1 MFCARKWNDYIHS
14 FGLWLL
20 RQIQFFFFFL
30 FPLLF
35 RRPRF
40 GVAANTNAHWFILS
54 AVCNRPGWAMDKQP
68 MEEKRKHFKIT
79 ASIKC
84 QRQCSDGE
92 NQRQYRWRRCRRQQR
107 KWKICSPISNIFF
120 NLHYTYMC
128 HFYGN
133 IVHSVALCLPCF
145 CENVQFI

>member
-1 MFCARKWNDYIHS
+1 MKWLHTFI
-14 FGLWLL
+14 
-20 RQIQFFFFFL
+20 
-30 FPLLF
+30 
-35 RRPRF
+35 RF
-40 GVAANTNAHWFILS
+40 VIASANTIFFSSSFFHYYFVDPVLEWLQTQMHIDLFYQQCVIAPVEQWTS
-54 AVCNRPGWAMDKQP
+54 SQWMK
-68 MEEKRKHFKIT
+68 KRKHFKIT

-120 NLHYTYMC
+120 NLHIRICAIFMETY
-128 HFYGN
+128 F
-133 IVHSVALCLPCF
+133 VALCLPCF